1 MNGSKAYAL
10 PLQKG
15 NVAAERSSAN
25 RKVQNMIRINNLHKS
40 FVGNR
45 VLRGVNLEIK
55 EEKTITIIGG
65 SGCGKSV
72 LLKHIVG
79 LLKPEVGEIEIDGQE
94 ITRLGMEELAEVQK
108 KFGMLFQGAA
118 LFDSLTVGENISF
131 GLRMLT
137 DLDEKEIKRRV
148 SEKLPLVGLEG
159 IEQLMP
165 AELSGGMKKRV
176 ALARAIAMNPKYI
189 LYDEP
194 STGLDPIMADV
205 INNLILNLQ
214 KKLKITSIVVTHD
227 MVSAYKVSDRIAMLY
242 QGRIEEI
249 GTPEE
254 IKETKNSVVRQFI
267 TGSSEGP
274 LKMKLKE

>member
-1 MNGSKAYAL
+1 
-10 PLQKG
+10 
-15 NVAAERSSAN
+15 
-25 RKVQNMIRINNLHKS
+25 MIKIKNLHKS
-40 FVGNR
+40 FADNR
-45 VLRGVNLEIK
+45 VLQGVNLEI
-55 EEKTITIIGG
+55 EEGETITIIGG

-79 LLKPEVGEIEIDGQE
+79 LLKPEAGEIEVDGQE

-137 DLDEKEIKRRV
+137 GLEEREIRKRV
-148 SEKLPLVGLEG
+148 SEKLSLVGLEG

-205 INNLILNLQ
+205 INNLILDLQ
-214 KKLKITSIVVTHD
+214 EKLNITSIAVTHD
-227 MVSAYKVSDRIAMLY
+227 MVTAYKISDRIAMLY
-242 QGRIEEI
+242 EGRIEEI

-254 IKETKNSVVRQFI
+254 IRETKNSVVRQFI

-274 LKMKLKE
+274 IKMKLRE

>member
-1 MNGSKAYAL
+1 MINIK
-10 PLQKG
+10 
-15 NVAAERSSAN
+15 NV
-25 RKVQNMIRINNLHKS
+25 HKS

-45 VLRGVNLEIK
+45 VLRGLNLEIK
-55 EEKTITIIGG
+55 KGETITIIGG

-79 LLKPEVGEIEIDGQE
+79 LMKPEVGGIEVDGQE

-118 LFDSLTVGENISF
+118 LFDSLTVGGNISF

-137 DLDEKEIKRRV
+137 DLDEREIKKRV
-148 SEKLPLVGLEG
+148 SEKLSLVGLEG

-176 ALARAIAMNPKYI
+176 ALARAIAMNPEYI

-205 INNLILNLQ
+205 INNLILDLQ
-214 KKLKITSIVVTHD
+214 EKLKITSIVVTHD
-227 MVSAYKVSDRIAMLY
+227 MVTAYKVSDRIAMLY
-242 QGRIEEI
+242 EGRIEET

-254 IKETKNSVVRQFI
+254 MRETKNPVVRQFI

-274 LKMKLKE
+274 IKMKLKE

>member
-1 MNGSKAYAL
+1 
-10 PLQKG
+10 
-15 NVAAERSSAN
+15 
-25 RKVQNMIRINNLHKS
+25 MIRINNIHKS
-40 FVGNR
+40 FLGNR

-55 EEKTITIIGG
+55 EGETITIIGG

-79 LLKPEVGEIEIDGQE
+79 LMKPEVGEIEIDGQE
-94 ITRLGMEELAEVQK
+94 ITRLGIEELAEVQK

-148 SEKLPLVGLEG
+148 SEKLPLVGMEG

-214 KKLKITSIVVTHD
+214 EKLNITSIVVTHD
-227 MVSAYKVSDRIAMLY
+227 MVTAYKVSDRIAMLY

-274 LKMKLKE
+274 IKMKLKE

>member
-1 MNGSKAYAL
+1 MPVK
-10 PLQKG
+10 PK
-15 NVAAERSSAN
+15 
-25 RKVQNMIRINNLHKS
+25 NMIKIKNIHKS
-40 FVGNR
+40 FLGNR
-45 VLRGVNLEIK
+45 VLRGVNLEIR
-55 EEKTITIIGG
+55 EAETITIIGG

-79 LLKPEVGEIEIDGQE
+79 LLKPEVGEVEVDGQE

-118 LFDSLTVGENISF
+118 LFDSLTVGGNISF

-137 DLDEKEIKRRV
+137 DWDEGEIKQRV
-148 SEKLPLVGLEG
+148 SEKLSLVGLEG

-205 INNLILNLQ
+205 INNLILDLQ
-214 KKLKITSIVVTHD
+214 EKLKITSIVVTHD
-227 MVSAYKVSDRIAMLY
+227 MVTAYKVSDRIAMLY
-242 QGRIEEI
+242 EGRIEEM
-249 GTPEE
+249 GTAEE
-254 IKETKNSVVRQFI
+254 IRETKNPVVRQFI

-274 LKMKLKE
+274 IKMKLKE

>member
-1 MNGSKAYAL
+1 
-10 PLQKG
+10 
-15 NVAAERSSAN
+15 
-25 RKVQNMIRINNLHKS
+25 MIKINNVHKS

-55 EEKTITIIGG
+55 EGETITIIGG

-79 LLKPEVGEIEIDGQE
+79 LMKPEVGEIEIDGQE

-137 DLDEKEIKRRV
+137 DLDEREIRRMV
-148 SEKLPLVGLEG
+148 SEKLSLVGMEG

-205 INNLILNLQ
+205 INNLILDLQ
-214 KKLKITSIVVTHD
+214 EKLNITSIVVTHD
-227 MVSAYKVSDRIAMLY
+227 MVTAYKVSDRIAMLY

-249 GTPEE
+249 RTPEE

-274 LKMKLKE
+274 IKMKLKE

>member
-1 MNGSKAYAL
+1 
-10 PLQKG
+10 
-15 NVAAERSSAN
+15 
-25 RKVQNMIRINNLHKS
+25 MIRINNLHKS

-55 EEKTITIIGG
+55 EGETITIIGG

-79 LLKPEVGEIEIDGQE
+79 LLRPEVGEIEIDGQE

-176 ALARAIAMNPKYI
+176 ALARAIATNPKYI

-205 INNLILNLQ
+205 INNLILDLQ

-227 MVSAYKVSDRIAMLY
+227 MVTAYKVSDRIAMLY

-249 GTPEE
+249 RTPEE

-267 TGSSEGP
+267 VGSSEGP
-274 LKMKLKE
+274 IKMKLKE